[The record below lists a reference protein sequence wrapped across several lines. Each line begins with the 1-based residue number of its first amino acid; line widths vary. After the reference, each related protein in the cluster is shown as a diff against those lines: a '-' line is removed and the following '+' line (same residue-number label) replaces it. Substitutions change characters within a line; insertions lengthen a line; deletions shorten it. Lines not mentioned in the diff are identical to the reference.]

1 VYCDVQVCEQE
12 SATLVINHGPQQAL
26 STQTRCEIRLSH
38 LFVRLFSSRLQSP
51 TPKGYVDKRK
61 NEGNRQPPL
70 RASPNIGNPPPT
82 AALCA
87 NLGVRVPP
95 TGKQRTW
102 EQKREEKK
110 RFIRRVSPSP
120 PPPPNGCRTP
130 PWGKCRANCD

>member
-82 AALCA
+82 ACA
-87 NLGVRVPP
+87 VRKSRGTGPPYRQATNLG
-95 TGKQRTW
+95 T
-102 EQKREEKK
+102 KK
-110 RFIRRVSPSP
+110 RREKEVYP
-120 PPPPNGCRTP
+120 PRLALSSSASQRLPHSAMGEMPG
-130 PWGKCRANCD
+130 